1 MEAVRVLDNVYGSKV
16 SPEISPENE
25 KDLEK
30 SLSPCNQWWR
40 CPDLNRGHYGYE
52 PYALTS

>member
-1 MEAVRVLDNVYGSKV
+1 VLKLLITNL
-16 SPEISPENE
+16 PFEISPEKE

-30 SLSPCNQWWR
+30 TLSPYNNWWR